1 MPDRSEVFD
10 VVDATDC
17 VVGEASRSMVHDQNL
32 LHRTVHVFIQTR
44 PGYWIL
50 QRRSAKKD
58 LEPMLWTSSCSGHV
72 DKGEGY
78 LESAI
83 RECKEELGL
92 ELVRSEI
99 EEVFRCSQ
107 CSETGNEFVRVYQAR
122 ALGKV
127 TPCPEEI
134 IETVELR
141 VDEME
146 VELAR
151 APKRYA
157 SSFRHLFPFLKK
169 KLRLT

>member
-1 MPDRSEVFD
+1 MPNRSEVFD
-10 VVDATDC
+10 IVDTTDC
-17 VVGEASRSMVHDQNL
+17 VVGEASRSLVHDRNL
-32 LHRTVHVFIQTR
+32 LHRAVHVFIQTR
-44 PGYWIL
+44 PEYWLL
-50 QRRSAKKD
+50 QKRSAQKD

-72 DKGEGY
+72 DKGEEY

-92 ELVRSEI
+92 VLARSEI

-107 CSETGNEFVRVYQAR
+107 CPETGNEFVRIYQAR
-122 ALGKV
+122 ASGKV
-127 TPCPEEI
+127 IPCPEEI

-141 VDEME
+141 LDEME

-151 APKRYA
+151 EPQRYA

-169 KLRLT
+169 KLSLT